1 MTYKYV
7 CYRPEYNA
15 KGGSHWTEFRRPWN
29 AKKNFLVI
37 LFTPRVIIVNKML
50 KIDSI
55 FVSSADGSNKSV
67 TVWGTSLS
75 ASERFYLALSKNVTD
90 YWILSYY

>member
-1 MTYKYV
+1 M
-7 CYRPEYNA
+7 
-15 KGGSHWTEFRRPWN
+15 S
-29 AKKNFLVI
+29 
-37 LFTPRVIIVNKML
+37 